1 MNQIK
6 RRRKFDAP
14 DAYIVLFVL
23 ILVAFCV
30 TYIVPA
36 GSFQVA
42 TETYTE
48 RGQEKERT
56 IVDPE
61 SFEYLLDENGAPAYL
76 KAKLFTDYYVS
87 EDTGV
92 INAMHNG
99 FVNGGMDGTA
109 GMIAFILII
118 GGSFAVLI
126 RTGAI
131 DAGIWSVLKRMNGK
145 DILIIPAA
153 MLIFSLGGAVLGLG
167 EELIPFA
174 MILMP
179 LLIRLGYDGITVM
192 LAIYCSMMIGFATSW
207 MNPFTLLIAQGIAG
221 VPLMSGAWL
230 RIGVFIA
237 MEVGLFVYILIRVKR
252 YKVAPQLAMTY
263 ESDQKY
269 FRKGQEI
276 STEEMEKSKF
286 TTGHGAVMLVFV
298 AFFAWIF
305 WGIIANG
312 WYIPQISAQFMGMG
326 IVCGIVGVLFK
337 LNNMRINDIA
347 NSFKQGVADLV
358 PVVMILALAKGIT
371 LILGGVDNS
380 IPSVLNTFLHYGGE
394 TLSGIP
400 SFMAAWGMYAF
411 QSLFTF
417 LVCSGPAQAA
427 ISMPIMAPLADL
439 LGVTRQTAC
448 LAFQMGDGI
457 CNMINPTSA
466 LLMAYL
472 GIVKIDFA
480 QWVKFQ
486 WKMQLVL
493 FGGGSIVMML
503 AVVIGYN

>member
-1 MNQIK
+1 MEELKK
-6 RRRKFDAP
+6 RKRFDAP

-23 ILVAFCV
+23 IIAAFLV

-36 GSFQVA
+36 GYFTVNE
-42 TETYTE
+42 ETYTE
-48 RGQEKERT
+48 RGQEKVRT
-56 IVDPE
+56 LVDPE
-61 SFEYLLDENGAPAYL
+61 SFQYLLDENGVPTYL
-76 KAKLFTDYYVS
+76 KGKWFTDYYVT
-87 EDTGV
+87 EDTG
-92 INAMHNG
+92 ILNTMHNG
-99 FVNGGMDGTA
+99 FVNGGLDGTA

-118 GGSFAVLI
+118 GGAFAIII

-131 DAGIWSVLKRMNGK
+131 DAGIWSVLKKMNGK

-179 LLIRLGYDGITVM
+179 LMIRLGYDGITVM
-192 LAIYCSMMIGFATSW
+192 ITVYCSMMIGFATSW

-221 VPLMSGAWL
+221 VPLMSGAAL
-230 RIGVFIA
+230 RIAVFVII
-237 MEVGLFVYILIRVKR
+237 EVGLFIYILMRVKK
-252 YKVAPQLAMTY
+252 YKAHPELAMTY
-263 ESDQKY
+263 ENDEKY

-286 TTGHGAVMLVFV
+286 TTGHGIVMVIFLI
-298 AFFAWIF
+298 FFIWIF

-312 WYIPQISAQFMGMG
+312 WYIPQISSQFFGMG
-326 IVCGIVGVLFK
+326 IACGIAGVIFK
-337 LNNMRINDIA
+337 LENMRINDIA
-347 NSFKQGVADLV
+347 ISFKQGVADLV

-380 IPSVLNTFLHYGGE
+380 VPSVLNTILHFGGS
-394 TLSGIP
+394 TLAGIP
-400 SFMAAWGMYAF
+400 SFLAAWGMYVF
-411 QSLFTF
+411 QSIFTF

-427 ISMPIMAPLADL
+427 ISMPIMAPLADI
-439 LGVTRQTAC
+439 LGVSRQAAC
-448 LAFQMGDGI
+448 LAYQMGDGF

-472 GIVKIDFA
+472 GMVKIDFA
-480 QWVKFQ
+480 KWVTYQ

-493 FGGGSIVMML
+493 FSFGTLVMVF
-503 AVVIGYN
+503 AVATGYN